1 MAVKEI
7 KYEIQKDID
16 KINDAE
22 LLGAL
27 KIFIETHLLNPYE
40 PKFTDEQIRRLELS
54 RDQSKK
60 GEYFTNEEVDRE
72 IDEWLKEKE

>member
-27 KIFIETHLLNPYE
+27 KIFIETHLLNPHE
-40 PKFTDEQIRRLELS
+40 PKFTDEQIRRLDLS
-54 RDQSKK
+54 RDQSKN

-72 IDEWLKEKE
+72 IDGWLKEKE